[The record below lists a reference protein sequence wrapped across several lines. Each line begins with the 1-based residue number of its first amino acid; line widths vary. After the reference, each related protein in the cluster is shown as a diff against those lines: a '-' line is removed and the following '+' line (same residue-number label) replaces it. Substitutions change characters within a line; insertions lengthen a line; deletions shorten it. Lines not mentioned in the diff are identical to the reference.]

1 MKYEIQVTGG
11 MFSVADA
18 VDDILRNEE
27 TALTELEQNF
37 GVKVEGGSIEND
49 GFGKLLGKVFI
60 ESENVIS
67 SRVVVELSQQF
78 AGLGF
83 DLVEVKDEAKS

>member
-27 TALTELEQNF
+27 TALTELEENF

-67 SRVVVELSQQF
+67 SRVVDELEQQF
-78 AGLGF
+78 AGLVF

>member
-27 TALTELEQNF
+27 TALTELEENF

-67 SRVVVELSQQF
+67 SRVVDELAQQF
-78 AGLGF
+78 AGLEF
-83 DLVEVKDEAKS
+83 DLVEVKNEAKS

>member
-1 MKYEIQVTGG
+1 MKYEIQVIGG

-27 TALTELEQNF
+27 TALTELEENY
-37 GVKVEGGSIEND
+37 GVRVEGGSIEND

-67 SRVVVELSQQF
+67 SRVVDELAQQF